1 MRRSQPG
8 AAGMNGLCVLR
19 TEQRREWMS
28 VLERTVQ
35 YDFHHLPEYHRVAE
49 ERGEGVG
56 HLFTYSE
63 DGHVIALPLL
73 LRLVDDAEP
82 AGWRDATSVYG
93 YGGPV
98 ASAAQMPATVIRNFQ
113 AALKEA
119 LDERRVVAAF
129 SRLHPLISQDEL
141 LAGLGECRRM
151 GETVSIDLTRPL
163 AEQWGGYRKSC
174 RNVINKLRRA
184 GFVAIHDHEK
194 RYMPEFVS
202 VYHETMRRG
211 HAQRFYFFEAAYFEV
226 LARELGSALHLFVV
240 LFGNEVAAASLAT
253 ICNGVVQDH
262 LGGTRDGF
270 LHHSPDR
277 LVVDTERLWASDSGA
292 RVHHLGGGVGSH
304 QDSVF
309 QYKAGFS
316 SRRHTFS
323 TWCYVVE
330 PAAYHELC
338 RQKAY
343 WNGANG
349 LHASSP
355 DYFPAYRCSAVP
367 AASDTAGSPTGL
379 LLRSRQF
386 RHDAVEEPH

>member
-1 MRRSQPG
+1 M
-8 AAGMNGLCVLR
+8 
-19 TEQRREWMS
+19 
-28 VLERTVQ
+28 
-35 YDFHHLPEYHRVAE
+35 
-49 ERGEGVG
+49 
-56 HLFTYSE
+56 
-63 DGHVIALPLL
+63 
-73 LRLVDDAEP
+73 
-82 AGWRDATSVYG
+82 
-93 YGGPV
+93 
-98 ASAAQMPATVIRNFQ
+98 
-113 AALKEA
+113 
-119 LDERRVVAAF
+119 
-129 SRLHPLISQDEL
+129 
-141 LAGLGECRRM
+141 
-151 GETVSIDLTRPL
+151 
-163 AEQWGGYRKSC
+163 
-174 RNVINKLRRA
+174 
-184 GFVAIHDHEK
+184 
-194 RYMPEFVS
+194 S
-202 VYHETMRRG
+202 VYHETMRRA
-211 HAQRFYFFEAAYFEV
+211 HAQHSYFFEAAYFEV

-270 LHHSPDR
+270 LDHSPDR
-277 LVVDTERLWASDSGA
+277 LVVDTERLWAADSGA

-349 LHASSP
+349 LQASSP
-355 DYFPAYRCSAVP
+355 DYFPAYRCPAVP